1 MKRSRLDMKT
11 ARDRTPTIAVTWRPL
26 RAPAGSAAGAPADVG
41 AVWLT
46 ATLQSVRNLDPP
58 YLRISCTSRN
68 PTNKYNG
75 GMTATTAQPRA
86 CSVART
92 LDIVGEKWALL
103 AVREVFLGN
112 RRFDE
117 MVRRTGAPRDTL
129 AARLRT
135 LTGAGILERRQYS
148 EHPARFEYWLTD
160 AGRDLYPVILTLMRW
175 GDRYLAGE
183 DGPPVI
189 LEHACGHPVTP
200 PPTRHSRRPPRH
212 PRHVTPHHRI

>member
-1 MKRSRLDMKT
+1 
-11 ARDRTPTIAVTWRPL
+11 
-26 RAPAGSAAGAPADVG
+26 
-41 AVWLT
+41 
-46 ATLQSVRNLDPP
+46 
-58 YLRISCTSRN
+58 
-68 PTNKYNG
+68 
-75 GMTATTAQPRA
+75 MTAATAQPRA

-135 LTGAGILERRQYS
+135 LVGAGILERRQYC
-148 EHPARFEYWLTD
+148 EHPARFEYRLTA
-160 AGRDLYPVILTLMRW
+160 AGRDLYPVITMLMRW

-183 DGPPVI
+183 AGPPLVLQHRCGHHLTAQVI
-189 LEHACGHPVTP
+189 CQACGEPLRARDTTPVSASGST
-200 PPTRHSRRPPRH
+200 
-212 PRHVTPHHRI
+212 VQ